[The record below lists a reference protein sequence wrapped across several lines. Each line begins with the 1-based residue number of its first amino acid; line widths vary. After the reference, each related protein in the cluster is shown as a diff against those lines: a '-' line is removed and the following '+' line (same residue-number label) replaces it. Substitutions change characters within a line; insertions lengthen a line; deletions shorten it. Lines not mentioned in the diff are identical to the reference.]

1 MYKSSLVTGK
11 KNNNLVCGLKKGKQ
25 SQPIPQPDRGDVLLV
40 LLLISN
46 YGKALRSSNMSLIHG
61 VTE

>member
-25 SQPIPQPDRGDVLLV
+25 NQSIPQSEEMFVSAAIDQ
-40 LLLISN
+40 
-46 YGKALRSSNMSLIHG
+46 
-61 VTE
+61 